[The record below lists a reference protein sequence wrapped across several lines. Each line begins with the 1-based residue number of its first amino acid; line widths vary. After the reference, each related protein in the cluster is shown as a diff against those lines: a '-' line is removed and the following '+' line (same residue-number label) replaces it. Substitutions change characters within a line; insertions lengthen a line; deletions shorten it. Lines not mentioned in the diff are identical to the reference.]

1 MGANCPNFAES
12 FSKRWLKRWR
22 KKGRETRGSAQVGTG
37 FFEVG
42 IQTIDLFLFEFFIE
56 GGVDAQRDRDVLVA
70 HLIAGG
76 HDVHAGEVH
85 QGAEGVAELVRGKGV
100 DEHGQAAWAVF
111 VLLAVVAVLDVKVT
125 HVALPQALPALLSH
139 LPAFGVVEHVEAA
152 VLLGAEII
160 DEDLGDTDD
169 ADAGRRLGDLDL
181 FGAEVVALADRDG
194 GVVEVDV
201 RPGEGGGLAAA
212 EAGVEQEHG
221 GSLGGVGRLP
231 DPALLRLGEG
241 VARLRRSPG
250 GGDGLDQRVVHHDL
264 RDGEVI
270 RCLGAAAQIGEGKV
284 GEGRFAVVP
293 AGQRVEHPL
302 KVGRAQIRRRDV
314 HQIAPVGFIGG
325 QPVNA
330 FLADA
335 LCLFGRDEI
344 IVQGA

>member
-1 MGANCPNFAES
+1 M
-12 FSKRWLKRWR
+12 
-22 KKGRETRGSAQVGTG
+22 
-37 FFEVG
+37 
-42 IQTIDLFLFEFFIE
+42 
-56 GGVDAQRDRDVLVA
+56 
-70 HLIAGG
+70 
-76 HDVHAGEVH
+76 
-85 QGAEGVAELVRGKGV
+85 
-100 DEHGQAAWAVF
+100 
-111 VLLAVVAVLDVKVT
+111 
-125 HVALPQALPALLSH
+125 
-139 LPAFGVVEHVEAA
+139 EHVEAA